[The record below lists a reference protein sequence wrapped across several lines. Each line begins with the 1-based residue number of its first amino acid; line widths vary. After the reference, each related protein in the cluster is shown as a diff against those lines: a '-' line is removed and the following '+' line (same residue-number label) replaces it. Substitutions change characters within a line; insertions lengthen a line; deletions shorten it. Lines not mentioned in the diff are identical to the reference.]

1 MLVTL
6 HLETVWAF
14 LIFQTCPREEEVM
27 FMLVFADINLNDVLG
42 LIHGEIEN
50 VNRFNLIQEEN
61 KDEII
66 KRCV

>member
-14 LIFQTCPREEEVM
+14 LIFQTRPREEVM
-27 FMLVFADINLNDVLG
+27 FMLVFADINLNDFLG

-50 VNRFNLIQEEN
+50 VSRFNLMQEEN
-61 KDEII
+61 KDETI

>member
-14 LIFQTCPREEEVM
+14 LIFQTRPMEEVM
-27 FMLVFADINLNDVLG
+27 FILVFADINLNDFLG

>member
-1 MLVTL
+1 
-6 HLETVWAF
+6 
-14 LIFQTCPREEEVM
+14 
-27 FMLVFADINLNDVLG
+27 MLVFTDINLNDFLG

-50 VNRFNLIQEEN
+50 VNRFNLMQEEN